1 MDTFTLEHILFSITV
16 LGAFGSLIAIVIK
29 IGELKATTNDN
40 ITQLKKDVADIK
52 EHDKTQDKEICD
64 IKQTNL
70 QAIHRVESLLVE
82 VSTKI
87 NMLMQLTGFFDKDG
101 CKRD

>member
-29 IGELKATTNDN
+29 IGELKAYTNDA
-40 ITQLKKDVADIK
+40 IVQLKKDVANIE
-52 EHDKTQDKEICD
+52 EHNKTQDKEISD